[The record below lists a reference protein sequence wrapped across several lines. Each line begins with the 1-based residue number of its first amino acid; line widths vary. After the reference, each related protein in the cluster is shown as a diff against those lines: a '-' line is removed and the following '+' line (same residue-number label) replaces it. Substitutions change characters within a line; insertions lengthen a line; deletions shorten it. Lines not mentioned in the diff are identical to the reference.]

1 MSVEPGRAWPR
12 PPVGGWRAE
21 DLDRLSDLPPHTELI
36 DGSLVFTSPQTTF
49 HARAIRALENSL
61 LEAAPPEW
69 DVLREM
75 TVRLGPRD
83 RPEPDVLVVRT
94 EVSEGSDITFFTP
107 GDVLLAVEVVSPDS
121 QARDRGIKPRK
132 YAEAGIRHFWRVEQ
146 EDDRVVAYVH
156 ALDPATSSYVPTG
169 VHHERLKVDVPFP
182 VDVDLGAALRRR

>member
-21 DLDRLSDLPPHTELI
+21 DLDHLSDLPPHTELI
-36 DGSLVFTSPQTTF
+36 DGSLVFMSPQTTF

-61 LEAAPPEW
+61 LEAVPPEW

-121 QARDRGIKPRK
+121 QSRDRGVKPRK

-146 EDDRVVAYVH
+146 EDDRVVAYVY
-156 ALDPATSSYVPTG
+156 ALDPATGSYVPTG

-182 VDVDLGAALRRR
+182 VDIDLGAALRRR